1 MKRISYLIVSLLL
14 TTTAVEAREWLEFYN
29 NARTN
34 AMGGA
39 KIAVTSDDTS
49 VFRNPANLG
58 SFRGAY
64 ATGLDPELEVSEH
77 FLSNLAATTTD
88 VSKTK
93 DLLLL
98 NRDKHYHAKLQ
109 LTPSVSMRN
118 FGIGLIYKNE
128 ISAIM
133 NTAGTTMDTMYRSD
147 LGAVLGFNYSFF
159 DGRVKFGLSGR
170 MINRIEV
177 DNAVLDAAGS
187 FDIATI
193 GSEGTGIGA
202 DIGLILQA
210 PVIYL
215 PTLAVI
221 AHDLGGTK
229 FTNSSGMRL
238 TTTNRPQEVKQTVDL
253 GLSIQPIH
261 DKGSR
266 SIFSVEYSDLTDSHL
281 EAFQAKRIHAG
292 FEYSWNDIFYVRAGV
307 NQNYWTAGIEI
318 ASERVSWQV
327 TSYGEEVGT
336 VSAPIEDRRY
346 NTRFA
351 VRF

>member
-1 MKRISYLIVSLLL
+1 MKRISYLLISLLL
-14 TTTAVEAREWLEFYN
+14 VMPAAEAREWFEFYN

-34 AMGGA
+34 AMGGT

-64 ATGLDPELEVSEH
+64 ATGLDPELEVSES
-77 FLSNLAATTTD
+77 FLSAFGTTTTD
-88 VSKTK
+88 VAKVK

-98 NRDKHYHAKLQ
+98 NRDKHYHSKLQ

-118 FGIGLIYKNE
+118 FGFGLIYKNE

-159 DGRVKFGLSGR
+159 DGRIKFGLSGR

-177 DNAVLDAAGS
+177 DNVVLDPTAS
-187 FDIATI
+187 LDLATI
-193 GSEGTGIGA
+193 GAEGTGFGGDVGI
-202 DIGLILQA
+202 ILQA

-215 PTLAVI
+215 PTLAVV
-221 AHDLGGTK
+221 AHDLGGSK
-229 FTNSSGMRL
+229 FTSSSGMRL
-238 TTTNRPQEVKQTVDL
+238 TTANRPQEVKQSVDV
-253 GLSIQPIH
+253 GISIQPIH
-261 DKGSR
+261 DKGAR
-266 SIFSVEYSDLTDSHL
+266 SVFSIEYSDITDSRL

-292 FEYSWNDIFYVRAGV
+292 FEYGWNDIFYVRAGI
-307 NQNYWTAGIEI
+307 NQNYWTAGLEI
-318 ASERVSWQV
+318 ASERVSWQI
-327 TSYGEEVGT
+327 TTYGEEVGT
-336 VSAPIEDRRY
+336 VTSSREDRRY
-346 NTRFA
+346 NTRIA